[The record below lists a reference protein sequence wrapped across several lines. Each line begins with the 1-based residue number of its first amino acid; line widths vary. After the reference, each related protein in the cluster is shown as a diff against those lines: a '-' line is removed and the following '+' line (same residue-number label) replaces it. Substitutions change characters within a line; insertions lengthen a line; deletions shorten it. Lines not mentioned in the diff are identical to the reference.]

1 MGADDRAIREAALL
15 QPVFAGPLMNDHEC
29 SSAHPR
35 VCFVGPMLGHHPGWV
50 TTQGEI
56 LADLFAADGWE
67 VRETSSQIRRLVRL
81 IDTIVCLVRW
91 HRHLDLVVVSVFSGA
106 GFVMADVSSLV
117 SRALG
122 LPVVMVLRGGN
133 LPEFRSRHRSWCRRV
148 LARAAVVVAPSAYLV
163 SIVDDAPERVVV
175 VPNVADTAALAG
187 PPRVRAGGRLLW
199 MRTFHPIYNPQLA
212 VDAFGRV
219 VDVHP
224 DATMTLAGQD
234 KGILD
239 EVRAAVDAQ
248 PWSTSVHFPGFL
260 DPAAKAEA
268 FATHDIYVHTNRVD
282 NMPVSVLEA
291 AAAGL
296 PVVATRVGGIPD
308 LLTDGETAL
317 LVPDD
322 DAEALANAI
331 LRLHEDPELAS
342 RLSVKGRELA
352 EKSSWPSVR
361 NKWRVVFEKALGDEG
376 AVRNS

>member
-1 MGADDRAIREAALL
+1 
-15 QPVFAGPLMNDHEC
+15 MNDHGC

-35 VCFVGPMLGHHPGWV
+35 VCFVGPMLGRHPGWV

-122 LPVVMVLRGGN
+122 LPVVMVLRGGS
-133 LPEFRSRHRSWCRRV
+133 LPEFRSRHWSWCRRV
-148 LARAAVVVAPSAYLV
+148 FARAAVVVAPSEYLV
-163 SIVDDAPERVVV
+163 SIVDDASEPAVV
-175 VPNVADTAALAG
+175 VPNVVDTAALAG
-187 PPRVRAGGRLLW
+187 KPRAQAGGRLLW

-219 VDVHP
+219 VEVQP
-224 DATMTLAGQD
+224 DATLTMAGQD

-260 DPAAKAEA
+260 GPAAKAEA

-322 DAEALANAI
+322 DAEALASAI
-331 LRLHEDPELAS
+331 LRLREDPELAS
-342 RLSVKGRELA
+342 RLSVQGRELA
-352 EKSSWPSVR
+352 EESSWPSVR
-361 NKWRVVFEKALGDEG
+361 DKWRVVFEKALG
-376 AVRNS
+376 